1 MEWTDAE
8 TARTTMNQWGTGS
21 RPFFFLTDFLQERF
35 LLAYVDEINPEE
47 LAFIF
52 PSGSNVDETTLA
64 PTSLVWQPHPPTPEE
79 YQERFD
85 IVHSNMMAGNS
96 YLANLT
102 CRIPLT
108 TNLCLREIFLRSKA
122 RYRLLLHDKFVCFS
136 PEIFLQIN
144 DGVIRSFPMK
154 GTISCDEPDAEAT
167 LMADEKE
174 AAEHATI
181 VDLIRND
188 LSRVASKVRVT
199 RYRYVERLHT
209 NRGDILQTSS
219 EVAGILPEDY
229 RLHLGDI
236 LHAQLP
242 AGSITGAPK
251 PKTVEIIRQAKS
263 EGVDVTCETS
273 GRGLQPRILHGSGRN
288 LPRRPDG
295 QLRADPLH
303 RQGERQTLLQGRWR
317 HHGQKRLEKRI
328 SRNHRENVCPLL
340 LKRLEWKTASSTT
353 WPIISSDWREP

>member
-1 MEWTDAE
+1 
-8 TARTTMNQWGTGS
+8 MNQWGTGS

-251 PKTVEIIRQAKS
+251 PKTVEIIRQA
-263 EGVDVTCETS
+263 EGYN
-273 GRGLQPRILHGSGRN
+273 RGFYTGVAGICR
-288 LPRRPDG
+288 DG
-295 QLRADPLH
+295 QMDSCVLIRYID
-303 RQGERQTLLQGRWR
+303 
-317 HHGQKRLEKRI
+317 K
-328 SRNHRENVCPLL
+328 ENGKLYF
-340 LKRLEWKTASSTT
+340 KAGGGITAK
-353 WPIISSDWREP
+353 SDWEKEYQEIIEKTYVPFC

>member
-1 MEWTDAE
+1 
-8 TARTTMNQWGTGS
+8 MNQWGTGS

-251 PKTVEIIRQAKS
+251 PKTVEIIRQA
-263 EGVDVTCETS
+263 EGYN
-273 GRGLQPRILHGSGRN
+273 RGFYTGVAGICH
-288 LPRRPDG
+288 DG
-295 QLRADPLH
+295 QMDSCVLIRYID
-303 RQGERQTLLQGRWR
+303 
-317 HHGQKRLEKRI
+317 K
-328 SRNHRENVCPLL
+328 ENGKLYF
-340 LKRLEWKTASSTT
+340 KAGGGITAK
-353 WPIISSDWREP
+353 SDWKKEYQDIIEKTYVPFC

>member
-1 MEWTDAE
+1 
-8 TARTTMNQWGTGS
+8 MNQWGTGS

-251 PKTVEIIRQAKS
+251 PKTVEIIRQA
-263 EGVDVTCETS
+263 EGYN
-273 GRGLQPRILHGSGRN
+273 RGFYTGVAGICH
-288 LPRRPDG
+288 DG
-295 QLRADPLH
+295 QMDSCVLIRYID
-303 RQGERQTLLQGRWR
+303 
-317 HHGQKRLEKRI
+317 K
-328 SRNHRENVCPLL
+328 ENGKLYF
-340 LKRLEWKTASSTT
+340 KAGGGITAK
-353 WPIISSDWREP
+353 SDWKKEYQEIIEKTYVPFC

>member
-1 MEWTDAE
+1 
-8 TARTTMNQWGTGS
+8 MNQWGTGS

-144 DGVIRSFPMK
+144 DGVVRSFPMK

-251 PKTVEIIRQAKS
+251 PKTVEIIRQA
-263 EGVDVTCETS
+263 EGYN
-273 GRGLQPRILHGSGRN
+273 RGFYTGVAGICH
-288 LPRRPDG
+288 DG
-295 QLRADPLH
+295 QMDSCVLIRYID
-303 RQGERQTLLQGRWR
+303 
-317 HHGQKRLEKRI
+317 K
-328 SRNHRENVCPLL
+328 ENGKLYF
-340 LKRLEWKTASSTT
+340 KAGGGITAK
-353 WPIISSDWREP
+353 SDWKKEYQEIIEKTYVPFC

>member
-1 MEWTDAE
+1 
-8 TARTTMNQWGTGS
+8 MNQWGTGS

-251 PKTVEIIRQAKS
+251 PKTVEIIRQA
-263 EGVDVTCETS
+263 EGYN
-273 GRGLQPRILHGSGRN
+273 RGFYTGVAGVCH
-288 LPRRPDG
+288 DG
-295 QLRADPLH
+295 QMDSYVLIRYID
-303 RQGERQTLLQGRWR
+303 
-317 HHGQKRLEKRI
+317 K
-328 SRNHRENVCPLL
+328 ENGKLYF
-340 LKRLEWKTASSTT
+340 KAGGGITAK
-353 WPIISSDWREP
+353 SDWKKEYQDIIEKTYVPFC

>member
-1 MEWTDAE
+1 
-8 TARTTMNQWGTGS
+8 MNQWGTGS

-251 PKTVEIIRQAKS
+251 PKTVEIIRQA
-263 EGVDVTCETS
+263 EGYN
-273 GRGLQPRILHGSGRN
+273 RGFYTGVAGICH
-288 LPRRPDG
+288 DG
-295 QLRADPLH
+295 QMDSCVLIRYID
-303 RQGERQTLLQGRWR
+303 
-317 HHGQKRLEKRI
+317 K
-328 SRNHRENVCPLL
+328 ENGKLYF
-340 LKRLEWKTASSTT
+340 KAGGGITAK
-353 WPIISSDWREP
+353 SDWEKEYQEIIEKTYVPFC